1 MLAFST
7 NSLTLA
13 LYSLHFLCLF
23 FCDFCFPFPGGWHT
37 ELIMGSPYIMI
48 CNLYK
53 LCGQHIICYF
63 NIFYFAGCNYSMLLT
78 FFSTWIVR
86 GALRQKPFQDGG
98 ALLFLVSSFLISFV
112 CCDKTRNKFSRM
124 LGVKILKMFFPLYL
138 LSIAQSS
145 LQSSVSSLYIS
156 EKSEPERSE
165 NNRYMKL
172 NLIMTFF
179 CCKSKG

>member
-13 LYSLHFLCLF
+13 LYSLRFLCLI

-37 ELIMGSPYIMI
+37 RLIMGSPYIMI
-48 CNLYK
+48 CNQYK

-63 NIFYFAGCNYSMLLT
+63 NVVYFAGCNNYSMLLT
-78 FFSTWIVR
+78 SFSTWIVR

-112 CCDKTRNKFSRM
+112 CCDKTRHKFSRM
-124 LGVKILKMFFPLYL
+124 LGVKILKMLFPLYL
-138 LSIAQSS
+138 LSIAPSS

-172 NLIMTFF
+172 N
-179 CCKSKG
+179 